1 MFFTKKMQKE
11 KNTNLTFKQTI
22 NFMIS
27 LPECYNHYGKF
38 LVPNLLFS
46 VLNVLGLLKV
56 GFVGLFLF
64 NSFERNIKIS
74 SITILLKTLIIPT
87 FLTLICCNLLE
98 SFKISWNL
106 F

>member
-56 GFVGLFLF
+56 GFAGFV
-64 NSFERNIKIS
+64 SF
-74 SITILLKTLIIPT
+74 
-87 FLTLICCNLLE
+87 
-98 SFKISWNL
+98 
-106 F
+106 

>member
-27 LPECYNHYGKF
+27 LPECYKHYRKF

-56 GFVGLFLF
+56 GFVGFV
-64 NSFERNIKIS
+64 SF
-74 SITILLKTLIIPT
+74 
-87 FLTLICCNLLE
+87 
-98 SFKISWNL
+98 
-106 F
+106 

>member
-1 MFFTKKMQKE
+1 MRKE

-56 GFVGLFLF
+56 GFAGFV
-64 NSFERNIKIS
+64 SF
-74 SITILLKTLIIPT
+74 
-87 FLTLICCNLLE
+87 
-98 SFKISWNL
+98 
-106 F
+106 